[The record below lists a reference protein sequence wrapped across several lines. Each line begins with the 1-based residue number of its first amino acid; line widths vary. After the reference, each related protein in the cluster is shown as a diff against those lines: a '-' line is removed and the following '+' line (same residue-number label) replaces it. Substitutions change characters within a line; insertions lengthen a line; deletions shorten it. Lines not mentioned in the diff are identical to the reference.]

1 MSFCQNCVEGV
12 RHEGATTGTYE
23 TVGGIKTYV
32 ATPSG
37 DYAKDKALIYIPDIF
52 GQELNNNL
60 LLADAYAK
68 NGVKVYFPD
77 IFAGDAAPADALTP
91 GSGWDLRAWA
101 SKHTAKEIM
110 PILESLMQAL
120 TAQGVTKFAATG
132 YCFGA
137 RFVFNLAF
145 ENKIAVSIT
154 AHPSQLQIE
163 DLEKYAQISKAA
175 LLINSC
181 THDPMFTSEKIEAAD
196 RLLGEK
202 FEPGYERAHWE
213 GCSHGFAVRG
223 DISDPV
229 VKAGKEGAFKKSV
242 EFLKKYL

>member
-1 MSFCQNCVEGV
+1 MFVV
-12 RHEGATTGTYE
+12 
-23 TVGGIKTYV
+23 
-32 ATPSG
+32 
-37 DYAKDKALIYIPDIF
+37 
-52 GQELNNNL
+52 
-60 LLADAYAK
+60 
-68 NGVKVYFPD
+68 
-77 IFAGDAAPADALTP
+77 
-91 GSGWDLRAWA
+91 
-101 SKHTAKEIM
+101 
-110 PILESLMQAL
+110 
-120 TAQGVTKFAATG
+120 
-132 YCFGA
+132 A

-163 DLEKYAQISKAA
+163 DLEVLPFGHILCARCRNWSLTVFDLPYLYHQKYAQISKAA

-223 DISDPV
+223 DIVS
-229 VKAGKEGAFKKSV
+229 F
-242 EFLKKYL
+242 